1 MSTAIL
7 SVRLTSFKVNKKKW
21 RKVSLLS
28 KQIFFSVG
36 THSIGILQ
44 NFYYYHNFSSFF
56 SLARETKKRKFVL
69 IFYGLEDCR
78 TLSSLQKREIMIKA
92 KACGYF
98 EGFKKTKKKINKFSS
113 FDLLKRTLWWLY
125 RYYFPSQNRHFCS
138 INNPR
143 RNRHHRE
150 VFRMNCCCVFNKKL
164 GIDSKKKNLIISS

>member
-1 MSTAIL
+1 
-7 SVRLTSFKVNKKKW
+7 
-21 RKVSLLS
+21 
-28 KQIFFSVG
+28 
-36 THSIGILQ
+36 
-44 NFYYYHNFSSFF
+44 
-56 SLARETKKRKFVL
+56 
-69 IFYGLEDCR
+69 
-78 TLSSLQKREIMIKA
+78 MIKA

-150 VFRMNCCCVFNKKL
+150 IFRMNCCCVFSKKL
-164 GIDSKKKNLIISS
+164 GIDSKKKISSSHHKCPFNVQFFPSTCLSNFVCFSVSNTLHYLLWKKENTLEELLEIYLEMVFLFFVCGTCRWESEKRKNST